1 MKVVT
6 FLLDLLYPPRC
17 AFCHDFLETSGD
29 GLCAHCRT
37 SLPFAQNGGRQRFSF
52 VRACVSPLT
61 YEGAVRAS
69 LLRYKFGGATG
80 YAKVYGRLVVGTVRA
95 ELAGEYDL
103 VTWVPLSRRRLRER
117 GYDQARLLAKATAKE
132 LGLPLTP
139 TLHKQR
145 NTQPQ
150 SGTGDAAKR
159 RANIT
164 GAYRMKR
171 SADVAGKRVLLIDD
185 IVTTGATLSEC
196 ARVLGKAGASRWC
209 APRSRA
215 PLTKTA
221 ARRLRLTIT
230 SAVRMIRE
238 FCFMMI
244 FERDIAIDL
253 GTTNI
258 RVFVRGKGIMLREP
272 SIVAVDKYTGRMLK
286 VGQDAQKMLGRT
298 PANIVAIHPISAG
311 VISDYDMTAL
321 MLKELLS
328 RVTSFSLFKPRVL
341 VTVPSSVTGVE
352 ERNVIDAVIEAGA
365 RKVYLVESAVATAA
379 GAGAD
384 ISKPDGHLVIDIGG
398 GTTEVAV
405 VSLGGVVESESIK
418 TAGDAF
424 DEAIVRYVRR
434 KHNILIGKR
443 TAEELK
449 IGIACLVPRA
459 EVGIQE
465 VKGRCLT
472 TGLPKSVKIS
482 SVELV
487 EAIAEP
493 ARDILETIHMVLE
506 RTPPELVA
514 DVAQNGII
522 MAGGGSLIYGF
533 DQLVEKD
540 TGIRT
545 TVVDDAL
552 SCAAFGSG
560 KMLMNLNDMQDGMVN
575 LARKRQMKA

>member
-1 MKVVT
+1 MGI
-6 FLLDLLYPPRC
+6 F
-17 AFCHDFLETSGD
+17 
-29 GLCAHCRT
+29 
-37 SLPFAQNGGRQRFSF
+37 SLTQ
-52 VRACVSPLT
+52 
-61 YEGAVRAS
+61 
-69 LLRYKFGGATG
+69 
-80 YAKVYGRLVVGTVRA
+80 
-95 ELAGEYDL
+95 EL
-103 VTWVPLSRRRLRER
+103 
-117 GYDQARLLAKATAKE
+117 
-132 LGLPLTP
+132 
-139 TLHKQR
+139 
-145 NTQPQ
+145 
-150 SGTGDAAKR
+150 
-159 RANIT
+159 
-164 GAYRMKR
+164 
-171 SADVAGKRVLLIDD
+171 
-185 IVTTGATLSEC
+185 
-196 ARVLGKAGASRWC
+196 
-209 APRSRA
+209 
-215 PLTKTA
+215 
-221 ARRLRLTIT
+221 
-230 SAVRMIRE
+230 
-238 FCFMMI
+238 
-244 FERDIAIDL
+244 AIDL
-253 GTTNI
+253 GTANTLIIYN
-258 RVFVRGKGIMLREP
+258 GKVVVDEP
-272 SIVAVDKYTGRMLK
+272 SIVALDVHTGKL
-286 VGQDAQKMLGRT
+286 
-298 PANIVAIHPISAG
+298 VAIGQQARQMHEKTNPNIKTIRPLKDG
-311 VISDYDMTAL
+311 VIADFNATEL
-321 MLKELLS
+321 MLRGMIKK
-328 RVTSFSLFKPRVL
+328 VKTSGSLFA
-341 VTVPSSVTGVE
+341 PSLRMVICIPSGSTNVE
-352 ERNVIDAVIEAGA
+352 IRAVRDSAEHAGG
-365 RKVYLVESAVATAA
+365 REVYMIYEPMAA
-379 GAGAD
+379 ALGAGLDVEA
-384 ISKPDGHLVIDIGG
+384 PEGNMVIDIGG

-506 RTPPELVA
+506 RTPPELVS
-514 DVAQNGII
+514 DIAQNGIV

-560 KMLMNLNDMQDGMVN
+560 KMLMNLNDMPEGMVN

>member
-1 MKVVT
+1 
-6 FLLDLLYPPRC
+6 
-17 AFCHDFLETSGD
+17 
-29 GLCAHCRT
+29 
-37 SLPFAQNGGRQRFSF
+37 
-52 VRACVSPLT
+52 
-61 YEGAVRAS
+61 
-69 LLRYKFGGATG
+69 
-80 YAKVYGRLVVGTVRA
+80 
-95 ELAGEYDL
+95 
-103 VTWVPLSRRRLRER
+103 
-117 GYDQARLLAKATAKE
+117 
-132 LGLPLTP
+132 
-139 TLHKQR
+139 
-145 NTQPQ
+145 
-150 SGTGDAAKR
+150 
-159 RANIT
+159 
-164 GAYRMKR
+164 
-171 SADVAGKRVLLIDD
+171 
-185 IVTTGATLSEC
+185 
-196 ARVLGKAGASRWC
+196 
-209 APRSRA
+209 
-215 PLTKTA
+215 
-221 ARRLRLTIT
+221 
-230 SAVRMIRE
+230 
-238 FCFMMI
+238 MMI

-379 GAGAD
+379 GVGGPAAAARPPGAGAD

-514 DVAQNGII
+514 DLAQNGII